1 MSDQRQKVAILGG
14 GVGGIAA
21 AFALTATD
29 DLRRRYAVTVYQLGW
44 RLGGKGA
51 SGRNAALGSRIEEH
65 GLHIWF
71 GFYENAFRIMR
82 ECYVELG
89 RPPSAPLATLDDAFT
104 PCGNLVLYEE
114 HDGRWLGWPID
125 FASNSMQPGEPARLV
140 AFWDMV
146 HLALGW
152 LRDLWTSLGRR
163 RPELA
168 AAAARHGGLIGW
180 LRTVERDVE
189 SLFEVAATAAAVGL
203 LEVAYRVAEGRAT
216 GRAARSES
224 HLPLVTRALDEF
236 RTWLWGLVERDLDHD
251 ELRFFFTS
259 LDTTASVIRGIVA
272 DGLITRGLG
281 AVDGEEMRAWL
292 GRHGATPLTLT
303 AGPLVRFMYDLAF
316 ASRDGDVTRQ
326 DLAAGVAL
334 TAALRLVFTYKG
346 AFFFKMQAGMGDT
359 IFAPFYE
366 VLSRR
371 GVEFEFFHAV
381 TRLGLTADRRAV
393 DSIQVVPQARLAVAT
408 YDPLVEVNGLPCW
421 PSEPRWEQLV
431 DGERLQRLGVDF
443 EQEVPSPIGDAPR
456 VLRRG
461 EDFDLVV
468 LAIPPAAAAPLCAE
482 LIADPANPKFRA
494 MIEGLPSTMTQAFQL
509 WVTRPLE
516 ALGWPFAVDSIMTAF
531 VEPLDTYADMSHLI
545 PRESWPAGAGVRSI
559 AYFCGVLPDQPG
571 DTNASVTERVRQ
583 NALAYVRRHLRVLW
597 PVAAPA
603 FSWAD
608 LIDPQERQGEARFA
622 AQFWRAN
629 FQPSERYVLSTAGS
643 IRHRLAADGSGYA
656 NLFLA
661 GDWVDNGALNAG
673 CVEAAVMAG
682 LQAARAIVGSPE
694 PLVADGPPWLVEDL
708 DR

>member
-1 MSDQRQKVAILGG
+1 
-14 GVGGIAA
+14 
-21 AFALTATD
+21 
-29 DLRRRYAVTVYQLGW
+29 
-44 RLGGKGA
+44 
-51 SGRNAALGSRIEEH
+51 
-65 GLHIWF
+65 
-71 GFYENAFRIMR
+71 MR
-82 ECYVELG
+82 ECYAELG
-89 RPPSAPLATLDDAFT
+89 RPPSAPLATLDTAFA

-125 FASNSMQPGEPARLV
+125 FASNSMQPGEPAQLV

-152 LRDLWTSLGRR
+152 LRDLWTSLGRK

-168 AAAARHGGLIGW
+168 SAAARHGGLIGW
-180 LRTVERDVE
+180 LRTVEHDVE

-236 RTWLWGLVERDLDHD
+236 RTWLWAWSSAIDHD

-259 LDTTASVIRGIVA
+259 WIRPRRRDPLA
-272 DGLITRGLG
+272 RRRGVRAVRQSRPLRG
-281 AVDGEEMRAWL
+281 ARRAWL
-292 GRHGATPLTLT
+292 GRHGAPPLTLT

-371 GVEFEFFHAV
+371 GVAFEFFHAV
-381 TRLGLTADRRAV
+381 TRLGLTADRHAV
-393 DSIQVVPQARLAVAT
+393 DSIQVVPQARLAVTT

-421 PSEPRWEQLV
+421 PSEPRWEQLA
-431 DGERLQRLGVDF
+431 DGECLQRLGVDF
-443 EQEVPSPIGDAPR
+443 EQEVPSPIGGVPR

-516 ALGWPFAVDSIMTAF
+516 ALGW
-531 VEPLDTYADMSHLI
+531 
-545 PRESWPAGAGVRSI
+545 RS
-559 AYFCGVLPDQPG
+559 
-571 DTNASVTERVRQ
+571 R
-583 NALAYVRRHLRVLW
+583 
-597 PVAAPA
+597 
-603 FSWAD
+603 
-608 LIDPQERQGEARFA
+608 
-622 AQFWRAN
+622 
-629 FQPSERYVLSTAGS
+629 STRS
-643 IRHRLAADGSGYA
+643 
-656 NLFLA
+656 
-661 GDWVDNGALNAG
+661 
-673 CVEAAVMAG
+673 
-682 LQAARAIVGSPE
+682 
-694 PLVADGPPWLVEDL
+694 
-708 DR
+708 